1 MKKRIIKA
9 ITSKLKQIKPD
20 ATIYLDSV
28 MQSNKPFYFVL
39 SVESSGTENVGLNV
53 QNRSFSVDIAMV
65 NSKQTEEVDVMIED
79 LIEQCGSFFNV
90 LIIDENQ
97 LFPLDYLDFETDG
110 VQHINFTVAF
120 PQQIEWSE
128 E

>member
-1 MKKRIIKA
+1 MKKRVIKA

-28 MQSNKPFYFVL
+28 MQSSKPFYFVL

-53 QNRSFSVDIAMV
+53 QNRSFTVDIAMV

>member
-28 MQSNKPFYFVL
+28 MQSSKPFYFVL

-53 QNRSFSVDIAMV
+53 QNRSFTVDIAMV

>member
-28 MQSNKPFYFVL
+28 MQSSKPFYFVL

-53 QNRSFSVDIAMV
+53 QNRSFTVDIAMV

-79 LIEQCGSFFNV
+79 LVEQCGSFFNV

>member
-9 ITSKLKQIKPD
+9 ITSKLKQVKPD

-28 MQSNKPFYFVL
+28 MQSSKPFYFVL

-53 QNRSFSVDIAMV
+53 QNRSFTVDIAMV
-65 NSKQTEEVDVMIED
+65 NSKQTEEVDVMIQD

>member
-28 MQSNKPFYFVL
+28 MQSSKPFYFVL

-53 QNRSFSVDIAMV
+53 QNRSFTVDIAMV
-65 NSKQTEEVDVMIED
+65 NSKQTEEVDVMIEG
-79 LIEQCGSFFNV
+79 LIEECGSFFNV
-90 LIIDENQ
+90 LIIDDNQ
-97 LFPLDYLDFETDG
+97 IFPLDYLDFETDG

>member
-28 MQSNKPFYFVL
+28 MQSSKPFYFVL

-53 QNRSFSVDIAMV
+53 QNRSFTVDIAMV
-65 NSKQTEEVDVMIED
+65 NSKQTEEVDVTIED

>member
-1 MKKRIIKA
+1 MKKRIIKP

-28 MQSNKPFYFVL
+28 MQSSKPFYFVL

-53 QNRSFSVDIAMV
+53 QNRSFTVDIAMV

>member
-9 ITSKLKQIKPD
+9 VTSKLKQIKPD

-28 MQSNKPFYFVL
+28 MQSSKPFYFVL

-53 QNRSFSVDIAMV
+53 QNRSFTVDIAMV
-65 NSKQTEEVDVMIED
+65 NSKQTEEVDVMIEG

>member
-9 ITSKLKQIKPD
+9 VTSKLKQIKPD

-28 MQSNKPFYFVL
+28 MQSSKPFYFVL

-53 QNRSFSVDIAMV
+53 QNRSFTVDIAMV